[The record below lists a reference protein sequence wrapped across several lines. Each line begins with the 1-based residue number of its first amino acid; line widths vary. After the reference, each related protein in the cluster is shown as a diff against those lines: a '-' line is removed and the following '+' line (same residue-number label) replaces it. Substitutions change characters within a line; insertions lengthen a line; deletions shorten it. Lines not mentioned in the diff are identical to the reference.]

1 MRVSLAIG
9 IRCPWRF
16 RPPSAHCAPHSSSQA
31 PSSVRS
37 VQTLCV
43 ALSSSGLFPL
53 DVCFLLAPWTSALN
67 AGLVL
72 SVISGGKP
80 GRLDGSALRCG
91 DRCGLGAGPA
101 RRPDPS
107 RGLGSGPQASL
118 TESPSQRGQGLG
130 GGTVSAM
137 TAPPREGT
145 AGSCRGSS
153 PSGRSGS
160 PGERPDGPTPA
171 PGWFV
176 LFLELNRSSEE
187 LGSSLNSSRSF
198 GC

>member
-1 MRVSLAIG
+1 MSLAIG
-9 IRCPWRF
+9 VQCPWRF
-16 RPPSAHCAPHSSSQA
+16 RPPSAHCAPHSSCQA

-37 VQTLCV
+37 LQTLCV

-53 DVCFLLAPWTSALN
+53 DVCFLLAPWISALN
-67 AGLVL
+67 EGMVL
-72 SVISGGKP
+72 SVISGWK
-80 GRLDGSALRCG
+80 LDRSTLQCG

-101 RRPDPS
+101 CRPAAS
-107 RGLGSGPQASL
+107 RGLGSGPQALL
-118 TESPSQRGQGLG
+118 TESPSERGQGLG
-130 GGTVSAM
+130 GGTVSAV

-153 PSGRSGS
+153 TSGRSGS
-160 PGERPDGPTPA
+160 PGEWPDGPSPA